1 MFSQHSISSKVFP
14 FILYELEF
22 PSGITAWYSMEN
34 LILQPGHEILSA
46 LTALSDIFIILKEYE
61 EFNFHHIFLVFFLTT

>member
-1 MFSQHSISSKVFP
+1 
-14 FILYELEF
+14 
-22 PSGITAWYSMEN
+22 MEN
-34 LILQPGHEILSA
+34 LILQPGHKILSA